1 METEKKLKY
10 FEDDT
15 RVIFTGDI
23 YSQWYL
29 SDFTIDDFTFSCC
42 EQFMMYKKASYFNDF
57 DTMCKI
63 LHTKIP
69 KEHKQLGRAV
79 KNFDDELWNAV
90 ADEYVYQGNYN
101 KFSQNNELKE
111 KLLSTKDKIIIE
123 AAAYDPRWASG
134 LNMEDTIASK
144 VKDIKGE
151 NRLGKAIMR
160 VREELMYDKYY
171 N

>member
-1 METEKKLKY
+1 MTSEKKVKY
-10 FEDDT
+10 FEDEN

-23 YSQWYL
+23 YTQWYQ
-29 SDFTIDDFTFSCC
+29 SDFTIDDFVFCC
-42 EQFMMYKKASYFNDF
+42 TEQFFMFKKALYFNDI

-69 KEHKQLGRAV
+69 KEHKELGRSV
-79 KNFDDELWNAV
+79 KNFDDEIWNTI
-90 ADEYVYQGNYN
+90 ADEYVFEGNYA

-123 AAAYDPRWASG
+123 AAAYDSRWGSG

-144 VKDIKGE
+144 VEDIKGE

-160 VREELMYDKYY
+160 VREQLMYDKF